1 MRNRAASKPG
11 EEAFISGGTANVA
24 TTAAI
29 VAPKGRAKS
38 RPVTVSLTD
47 NYLNQITTHLQQAAA
62 EGEVSLTRTD
72 VVKAGLLAL
81 AELPPEKV
89 MKLLRQTKKD

>member
-1 MRNRAASKPG
+1 MRNRAATKPG
-11 EEAFISGGTANVA
+11 EDAFITGGSANAGVVTVVA
-24 TTAAI
+24 S
-29 VAPKGRAKS
+29 KGRAKS

-89 MKLLRQTKKD
+89 MNFLKQTKKD